1 MQKIRSMKFYF
12 DSMVQDNDIV
22 FDYKIH
28 SGIGDKLN
36 AIALLEI
43 LGYPRTIVEQT
54 RIIQR

>member
-1 MQKIRSMKFYF
+1 MKFYF

>member
-1 MQKIRSMKFYF
+1 MKFYF

-28 SGIGDKLN
+28 SGIGDKSN